1 MRKRRQQLSKAV
13 DTARS
18 ISSGAATAYT
28 LPEER
33 KSNLASLFEAAIAR
47 RDLALP
53 SFPEGVAAA
62 LAAGR
67 SDLASATAE
76 AQSAKA
82 ELASLDKTMALRK
95 ARIEEAVADARA
107 RCEKARIEME
117 AAQDRLTQA
126 MTARA
131 AQAGRLTELRRLR
144 DAVDPGAAETRLREA
159 TERYAALP
167 VPECNVTKDDV
178 SAAKNT
184 EGGVRL
190 ELEGTDR
197 DIQRA
202 HGALEQV
209 GGSVARERLRDAT
222 EAFELAQQQEREDEA
237 NYEAWKLL
245 LDQLKEADA
254 AQASNLGLAIAPAIA
269 SRFQALTDRRYETV
283 RLTATLGTEGVVA
296 AGAVRPSERIS
307 VGTREQLSTLYR
319 LSLAEYLQTVVVL
332 DDQLVQSDESRMDWF
347 RALLKEKCRSFQIIV
362 FTCRPRDYLEKAAM
376 VPRGKGLYA
385 VTDDGFTR
393 AVDLGRALARG
404 QVSALLQS
412 IESRQPKLA
421 ELKAQRKNTPKHVL
435 LKDLPQEDRFTR
447 LAAARKHL
455 VDTVKLVAYRAET
468 ALVAIARES
477 LSRQDDA
484 RALVRQLL
492 ASSVDLQPDLDAK
505 TLTVRL
511 HRLSTAAHDAV
522 LVDLCE
528 ELTATE
534 TLFPGTDL
542 RLVFSPLGPA

>member
-1 MRKRRQQLSKAV
+1 
-13 DTARS
+13 
-18 ISSGAATAYT
+18 
-28 LPEER
+28 
-33 KSNLASLFEAAIAR
+33 
-47 RDLALP
+47 
-53 SFPEGVAAA
+53 
-62 LAAGR
+62 
-67 SDLASATAE
+67 
-76 AQSAKA
+76 
-82 ELASLDKTMALRK
+82 
-95 ARIEEAVADARA
+95 
-107 RCEKARIEME
+107 
-117 AAQDRLTQA
+117 
-126 MTARA
+126 
-131 AQAGRLTELRRLR
+131 LR
-144 DAVDPGAAETRLREA
+144 DAEDPGAAETRLREA

-167 VPECNVTKDDV
+167 VPERNVTKDDV

-197 DIQRA
+197 DILRA

-245 LDQLKEADA
+245 LDQLEEADA

-283 RLTATLGTEGVVA
+283 RITATLGTEGVVV

-404 QVSALLQS
+404 RPA
-412 IESRQPKLA
+412 PGA
-421 ELKAQRKNTPKHVL
+421 G
-435 LKDLPQEDRFTR
+435 
-447 LAAARKHL
+447 
-455 VDTVKLVAYRAET
+455 
-468 ALVAIARES
+468 
-477 LSRQDDA
+477 
-484 RALVRQLL
+484 
-492 ASSVDLQPDLDAK
+492 
-505 TLTVRL
+505 
-511 HRLSTAAHDAV
+511 TAAQKGQGALPSNAGWPCVVRAYPCARSSHRSSGN
-522 LVDLCE
+522 
-528 ELTATE
+528 
-534 TLFPGTDL
+534 PMK
-542 RLVFSPLGPA
+542 P